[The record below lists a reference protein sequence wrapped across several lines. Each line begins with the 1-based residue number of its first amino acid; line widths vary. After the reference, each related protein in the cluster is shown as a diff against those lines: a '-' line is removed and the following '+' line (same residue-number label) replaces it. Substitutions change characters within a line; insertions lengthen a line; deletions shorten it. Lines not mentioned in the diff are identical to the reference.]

1 MTKPDTQSDD
11 VRAHVSLTTR
21 LSSLTARLPAR
32 VRDTVDRYLEVVDLM
47 REIKDPRVARSL
59 GPSGLRGLILH
70 RGKQG
75 EPTLFQARHRAY
87 FDWAYPSDHPEMAEL
102 YRRAKRGQWDGETY
116 LPWATSV
123 DPMNPEVPILPQGW
137 FDYAPLEAA
146 GIKLDGAEE
155 KRFRASIVAW
165 MLSQFLHGEQGALL
179 ASSQVVDTVP
189 WLDAK
194 LYGATQVMDEARH
207 VEVYERYLREK
218 VELTYPVNPELR
230 ALLDAILRDSR
241 WDLKY
246 LGMQILVEGLA
257 LAAFQFVHAFTTE
270 RLLKDL
276 TYHVMRDEARHVA
289 FGVLSLADY
298 YATELSEAE
307 RADRA
312 TFVYEACRLM
322 RDRFLQRE
330 VWETLGYPVERCVE
344 LTLTS
349 PAMKEFRRLLFSRIV
364 PNVKKLGLLTPWLRE
379 RFHELGILSFEHGPA
394 DA

>member
-1 MTKPDTQSDD
+1 M
-11 VRAHVSLTTR
+11 RAHPYETIATSCPTAWTRHYAPDDTR
-21 LSSLTARLPAR
+21 LRSLYDKAKREQWESDTTLDWSADVDPVRENFPDMQIPIYGTDLWARLTPA
-32 VRDTVDRYLEVVDLM
+32 
-47 REIKDPRVARSL
+47 EIST
-59 GPSGLRGLILH
+59 LRQH
-70 RGKQG
+70 
-75 EPTLFQARHRAY
+75 
-87 FDWAYPSDHPEMAEL
+87 S
-102 YRRAKRGQWDGETY
+102 
-116 LPWATSV
+116 TS
-123 DPMNPEVPILPQGW
+123 
-137 FDYAPLEAA
+137 
-146 GIKLDGAEE
+146 
-155 KRFRASIVAW
+155 W